1 MEMSIKDYENLPDGL
16 DPLTVWEHTRLA
28 LVESEGR
35 DKCLTLR
42 KLHELA
48 HHQWHTYEIPP
59 SDLRDH
65 LQSWLH
71 EHWQHSYQFIESV
84 LLIAYSF
91 CLNKGIYSKAL
102 QEFPGAF
109 GFSEQD
115 LEQSAGE
122 NMNPWWSL
130 APKVK

>member
-1 MEMSIKDYENLPDGL
+1 MNIEDYENLPDGL
-16 DPLTVWEHTRLA
+16 DPLTIWEHTRITLI
-28 LVESEGR
+28 ESEER
-35 DKCLTLR
+35 DRCLTLR

-48 HHQWHTYEIPP
+48 HDQWHTYEIPP
-59 SDLRDH
+59 SGLRDH
-65 LQSWLH
+65 LQNWLH

-91 CLNKGIYSKAL
+91 CLSKEIYSKAL
-102 QEFPGAF
+102 EEFPGAF
-109 GFSEQD
+109 RLSEQD

-122 NMNPWWSL
+122 SMNPWWSL

>member
-1 MEMSIKDYENLPDGL
+1 MNIKEYENLPDGL
-16 DPLTVWEHTRLA
+16 HPLTVWEHTRIA
-28 LVESEGR
+28 LIESEGE
-35 DKCLTLR
+35 DKFLTLR
-42 KLHELA
+42 KLRELA

-59 SDLRDH
+59 SGLRDH
-65 LQSWLH
+65 LQRWLQ

-102 QEFPGAF
+102 EEFPGAF
-109 GFSEQD
+109 SLSEQD

-122 NMNPWWSL
+122 SMNPWWSL